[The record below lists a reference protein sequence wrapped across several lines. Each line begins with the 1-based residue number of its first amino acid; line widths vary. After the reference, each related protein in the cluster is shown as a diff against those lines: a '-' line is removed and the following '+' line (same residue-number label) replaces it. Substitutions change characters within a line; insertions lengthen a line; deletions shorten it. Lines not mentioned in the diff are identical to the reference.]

1 MDEPKNDLL
10 NFDPRADVAA
20 AKARLRACAYAITE
34 HNPIKRH
41 PLMVV
46 GVALA
51 AGVGAAVSPKTRD
64 SFLKTGNIVLQHIIK
79 NFL

>member
-1 MDEPKNDLL
+1 MDEQKNDVL
-10 NFDPRADVAA
+10 NYDPRADVAA
-20 AKARLRACAYAITE
+20 AKARLRASAHAIAE
-34 HNPIKRH
+34 QNPIKRH

-51 AGVGAAVSPKTRD
+51 AGVGAAISPKTRD
-64 SFLKTGNIVLQHIIK
+64 SFLKTGNTVLQHIIK

>member
-10 NFDPRADVAA
+10 ARDPSVDVAL
-20 AKARLRACAYAITE
+20 AKARLRASAYAVTE
-34 HNPIKRH
+34 LNPIKRH

-64 SFLKTGNIVLQHIIK
+64 SFLKTGNTVLQHIIK